1 MVNITDDKLSII
13 IEHPCP
19 LELVKDMR
27 IALIS
32 VIQNQELT
40 EHTDLI
46 AYQETTL
53 ILLEFLKQLELD

>member
-1 MVNITDDKLSII
+1 MVNTTDDKLTIV

-27 IALIS
+27 SALIS
-32 VIQNQELT
+32 AIQNQELT
-40 EHTDLI
+40 EHTDLA

-53 ILLEFLKQLELD
+53 ILLEFLKQLESD